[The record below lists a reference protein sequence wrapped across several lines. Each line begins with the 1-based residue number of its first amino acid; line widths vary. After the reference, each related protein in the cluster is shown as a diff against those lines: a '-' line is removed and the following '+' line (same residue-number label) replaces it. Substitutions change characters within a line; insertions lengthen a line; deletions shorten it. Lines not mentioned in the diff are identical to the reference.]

1 MLECENCQSP
11 IEPFEVKCHH
21 CGVDL
26 DTEPALTVPEDMV
39 AEPEL
44 AEAYQSWLGKGA
56 QALKQK
62 DYGLASVCFAEALK
76 RAHGLKNADGEEF
89 LVRRKLASTLEK
101 LDKFEEAR
109 EQYQILVNNAP
120 TEEIRSSLKTKLS
133 SLTKSSN
140 AEEISPLTDNEF
152 HAIAGQEHKHVP
164 LFCPQCRRLL
174 TEAEVY
180 GFRTSKT
187 IEVFLCGHQG
197 EPLVKHDRLFQ
208 QRLKEAEAQNLRT
221 NLIEKIAS
229 RKIIRGKNKVTAS
242 LLALFLGCLGMHRF
256 YLEERG
262 AGYLFLSWFT
272 IFFIVAISLTANS
285 VVNPSYSPW
294 LIGLAWFLAITPCLI
309 SLVEA
314 VQLIQ
319 MDDINFNLAY
329 NLELV
334 LASIPPMPV
343 STVSH
348 MDVFSMEIS
357 DEPDE
362 LPN

>member
-44 AEAYQSWLGKGA
+44 AEAYQMWLGKGA
-56 QALKQK
+56 QALTQK

-76 RAHGLKNADGEEF
+76 RAHGLKNADSEEF

-101 LDKFEEAR
+101 LDKLEEAR
-109 EQYQILVNNAP
+109 EQYQILVERAP
-120 TEEIRSSLKTKLS
+120 KEDIKSKLQTKLS
-133 SLTKSSN
+133 SLVRDSN
-140 AEEISPLTDNEF
+140 ADETTSIADNNFHPIS
-152 HAIAGQEHKHVP
+152 GQEHKHVP
-164 LFCPQCRRLL
+164 LYCPQCKRLL
-174 TEAEVY
+174 AEAEVY
-180 GFRTSKT
+180 GFRNAKT
-187 IEVFLCGHQG
+187 TVVFLCGHKG
-197 EPLVKHDRLFQ
+197 EPLVKHDRLYQ
-208 QRLKEAEAQNLRT
+208 QRLKELEEQNLRA

-229 RKIIRGKNKVTAS
+229 RKIVRGKNKVTAA

-262 AGYLFLSWFT
+262 AAYLFLSWFS

-285 VVNPSYSPW
+285 AINPSYSPW
-294 LIGLAWFLAITPCLI
+294 LIGLAWFLAITPSLI

-319 MDDINFNLAY
+319 MDDITFNLAY

-334 LASIPPMPV
+334 LGSIPPV
-343 STVSH
+343 KASTESH
-348 MDVFSMEIS
+348 MDVFSMAIS
-357 DEPDE
+357 DEPEE
-362 LPN
+362 LPS